1 MSLIYLTE
9 YNTPC
14 IIYNLLT
21 GENGVIYEGCGKDR
35 ALQYAGTE
43 NAEGPSLSV
52 AFIGTFTRRAPN
64 ALAQRALELLLS
76 SSCFTVSNFASVY
89 KTSLLH

>member
-1 MSLIYLTE
+1 MSLYYLTE

-14 IIYNLLT
+14 IIYNLLI
-21 GENGVIYEGCGKDR
+21 GENGVIYEGCGLDR

-43 NAEGPSLSV
+43 NAGGPSLSI
-52 AFIGTFTRRAPN
+52 AFIGTFTKRVPN
-64 ALAQRALELLLS
+64 ALAQKAFDSLRS
-76 SSCFTVSNFASVY
+76 VSCFTVSNLASVY